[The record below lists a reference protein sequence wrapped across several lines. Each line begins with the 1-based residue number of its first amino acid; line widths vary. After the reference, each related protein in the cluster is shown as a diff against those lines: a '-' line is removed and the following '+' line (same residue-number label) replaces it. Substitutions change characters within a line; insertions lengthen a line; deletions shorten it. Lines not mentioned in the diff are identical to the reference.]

1 MIFDNPKRQQDPE
14 TMKNRLPILMTVML
28 LSLPSLLSA
37 QVAPRDVQIRE
48 LNTYESLTA
57 PSQINAHPLAGV
69 LVKFTSVIVSYPRN
83 SGLASYTAAS
93 NSIGRI
99 HMFVVDT
106 NAISNGLDGQY
117 MQVVDSQ
124 NMTLIEELNRGD
136 IITVEGRLTY
146 FAAGTGFTSQ
156 MTTTTVT
163 LVGNVFEDAQYSKF
177 TPLLQPTVVTVE
189 DLNLKLSDGTFSH
202 RLDNYTKYVNRYVK
216 VEDTRVINRLVAN
229 TARPWMYVG
238 NENAILP
245 TTDTSLRFRNDR
257 ATYRTGYNNR
267 KTEDGPFAPPP
278 PGAIIDLSG
287 FIVMNS
293 FNVDN
298 TGANTYKIVPWDD
311 GVVWVPG
318 ETEGT
323 FVRLTPEG
331 WPNDLVVV
339 GFPPEFANFTIST
352 QTPTSTQQVSVSID
366 ITAPNEGVTV
376 ASANITYTATG
387 ASAVTA
393 AMVKGAG
400 NTYTFTFPTF
410 TNLTSVSF
418 VIDATD
424 SQNITGRF
432 SAANTKFIVL
442 NTAVTNVRS
451 VQTTSDGLRGPSP
464 LVGVGVIPMN
474 VVATVVADSS
484 DGFIVVQDS
493 NLPWSGIPI
502 VNNATTR
509 KLTRGDVVTI
519 TSAEVLRVFDMNYLS
534 NLTYTV
540 GSTKNTDLDALTP
553 VLTTGVFGTGNRGA
567 EYVGMLI
574 RFGEV
579 SIASSNAD
587 FPTGDF
593 GEWSFATAGESVV
606 RVDDR
611 FQYAPLEV
619 RTNFTSQFN
628 RNLVLGA
635 KLSSVRGV
643 LQWSFGNPKF
653 AIRKLQDLVAMSNL
667 TAPSR
672 TFPLLSPADNA
683 AVDVVGT
690 ITPTW
695 DNTSVDL
702 DGDAVKYLFV
712 LANKPATG
720 APNFSTPLAVVPSNT
735 NGTAGEVSLPES
747 VVNSILNAAGMA
759 QNETRAF
766 VWTVWVTDTKDTVQ
780 VSTYAPAT
788 GYTPIFRTINL
799 KKVTGTSI
807 EDNNL
812 PKEFS
817 LSQNYPNPFNP
828 STVINFSLPQ
838 DAQVK
843 LTVYDMLGR
852 EVAVVVNELRSAGTY
867 SIAVDG
873 TSMSSGIYLYR
884 LEAGNRTFTRKM
896 TLIK

>member
-1 MIFDNPKRQQDPE
+1 M
-14 TMKNRLPILMTVML
+14 MNRLTILLMVVF
-28 LSLPSLLSA
+28 LSLPSLVSA
-37 QVAPRDVQIRE
+37 QAAQDVQIRQ
-48 LNTYESLTA
+48 LNTYENLTD
-57 PSQINAHPLAGV
+57 PGQIDDHPLKNV
-69 LVKFTSVIVSYPRN
+69 LVKFTGVIVSYPRN
-83 SGLASYTAAS
+83 SGLASYTAAT

-117 MQVVDSQ
+117 MQVVDAA

-163 LVGNVFEDAQYSKF
+163 LVGNVFEDAQFNRYQ
-177 TPLLQPTVVTVE
+177 PLLQPTVVTVE

-229 TARPWMYVG
+229 TGRPWMYVG

-257 ATYRTGYNNR
+257 SSYRTGYNNR

-331 WPNDLVVV
+331 WPNDLKIV
-339 GFPPEFANFTIST
+339 GFPPEFANFTISD
-352 QTPTSTQQVSVSID
+352 QTPTSTEQVTISLD
-366 ITAPNEGVTV
+366 ITAPNEGITI
-376 ASANITYTATG
+376 ASASITYTATG
-387 ASAVTA
+387 AAPVTA
-393 AMVKGAG
+393 NLVKGSG
-400 NTYTFTFPTF
+400 NSYSFTFPTF

-424 SQNITGRF
+424 SQNITGRYT
-432 SAANTKFIVL
+432 AANTKFIVL
-442 NTAVTNVRS
+442 DNPIANIRSIQATA
-451 VQTTSDGLRGPSP
+451 DGQRGPSP
-464 LVGVGVIPMN
+464 LVGLGVIPMN
-474 VVATVVADSS
+474 IVATVVSDSS
-484 DGFIVVQDS
+484 DGFVVIQDS
-493 NLPWSGIPI
+493 NLPWSGMALI
-502 VNNATTR
+502 NNATTR
-509 KLTRGDVVTI
+509 KLVRGDVLTI

-540 GSTKNTDLDALTP
+540 GTTPNTDIDAITP
-553 VLTTGVFGTGNRGA
+553 VLTTGVFGTGTRGA

-574 RFGEV
+574 RFNNV
-579 SIASSNAD
+579 SVASRNAD
-587 FPTGDF
+587 APSGDF
-593 GEWSFATAGESVV
+593 GEWSFASTGETAV

-611 FQYAPLEV
+611 FQYTPLEI
-619 RTNFTSQFN
+619 RTNFATTFN
-628 RNLVLGA
+628 RNLVVGA
-635 KLSSVRGV
+635 QLSSLRGV
-643 LQWSFGNPKF
+643 LQWSFSNPKF
-653 AIRKLQDLVAMSNL
+653 AIRKLSDLVAVDNL
-667 TAPSR
+667 TTPSR

-690 ITPTW
+690 ITPSW
-695 DNTSVDL
+695 DATAVDP
-702 DGDAVKYLFV
+702 DGDAAKYLFV
-712 LANKPATG
+712 LAAKPAEG
-720 APNFSTPLAVVPSNT
+720 APNFSNPLAVVPSNT
-735 NGTAGEVSLPES
+735 DGTAGEVSLSADVINP
-747 VVNSILNAAGMA
+747 ILNSVGMA

-766 VWTVWVTDTKDTVQ
+766 AWTVWVTDTKDTVQ
-780 VSTYAPAT
+780 VSTYSNTA

-799 KKVTGTSI
+799 KKLTETSL

-852 EVAVVVNELRSAGTY
+852 EVAVMVNELRSAGTY

-873 TSMSSGIYLYR
+873 RSMASGIYVYR

>member
-1 MIFDNPKRQQDPE
+1 
-14 TMKNRLPILMTVML
+14 MKNRLTILMTLVLMT
-28 LSLPSLLSA
+28 LPSLLMA
-37 QVAPRDVQIRE
+37 QAQDVQIRQ
-48 LNTYESLTA
+48 LNTYDNLTD
-57 PSQINAHPLAGV
+57 PGQIDDHPLKNV

-83 SGLASYTAAS
+83 SGLASYTAAT

-117 MQVVDSQ
+117 MQVVDAA

-136 IITVEGRLTY
+136 IITVEGRLSY
-146 FAAGTGFTSQ
+146 FAAGIGFTSQ
-156 MTTTTVT
+156 MTTTAVT
-163 LVGNVFEDAQYSKF
+163 LVGNVFEDAQFAKYA
-177 TPLLQPTVVTVE
+177 PLLQPTVVTLE
-189 DLNLKLSDGTFSH
+189 DINLKLPDGTFSH

-216 VEDTRVINRLVAN
+216 VQDARVINRLVAN
-229 TARPWMYVG
+229 TGRPWMYIG
-238 NENAILP
+238 NDNAILP

-257 ATYRTGYNNR
+257 AAYRTGYNNR
-267 KTEDGPFAPPP
+267 KPEDGAYAPPP

-331 WPNDLVVV
+331 WPNDLKIV
-339 GFPPEFANFTIST
+339 GFPPEFANFTISD
-352 QTPTSTQQVSVSID
+352 QTPTSAEQVTISLD
-366 ITAPNEGVTV
+366 IAAPNEGVTI
-376 ASANITYTATG
+376 ASASITYTATG
-387 ASAVTA
+387 AQPVTA
-393 AMVKGAG
+393 NLVKGAG
-400 NTYTFTFPTF
+400 NSYSFTFPTF

-432 SAANTKFIVL
+432 TAANTKFIVL
-442 NTAVTNVRS
+442 DNPIANIRSIQATA
-451 VQTTSDGLRGPSP
+451 DGQRGPSP
-464 LVGVGVIPMN
+464 LVGLGVIPMN
-474 VVATVVADSS
+474 VTATVVADSS
-484 DGFIVVQDS
+484 DGFVVIQDS
-493 NLPWSGIPI
+493 NLPWSGIAVI
-502 VNNATTR
+502 NNATTR
-509 KLTRGDVVTI
+509 KLMRGDVLTI

-534 NLTYTV
+534 NVTYTV
-540 GSTKNTDLDALTP
+540 GTSPNTDIDAITP
-553 VLTTGVFGTGNRGA
+553 LLATGVFGTGTRGA
-567 EYVGMLI
+567 EYVGMLV
-574 RFGEV
+574 RFENV
-579 SIASSNAD
+579 AIASANAD
-587 FPTGDF
+587 APSGDF
-593 GEWSFATAGESVV
+593 GEWSFATSGESAV

-611 FQYAPLEV
+611 FQFTPLEI
-619 RTNFTSQFN
+619 RTNFATTFN
-628 RNLVLGA
+628 RNLVVGA
-635 KLSSVRGV
+635 QLSSLRGV
-643 LQWSFGNPKF
+643 LQWSFSNPKF
-653 AIRKLQDLVAMSNL
+653 AIRKISDLVAVDNL
-667 TAPSR
+667 TTPSR
-672 TFPLLSPADNA
+672 NFPLLSPGDNA

-690 ITPTW
+690 ITPSW
-695 DNTSVDL
+695 DNTAVDA
-702 DGDAVKYLFV
+702 DGDTPKYLFV
-712 LANKPATG
+712 LANKPAEG
-720 APNFSTPLAVVPSNT
+720 APDFSNPLAVVPSNAD
-735 NGTAGEVSLPES
+735 GSAGEVSLSADVINP
-747 VVNSILNAAGMA
+747 ILNSVGMA

-766 VWTVWVTDTKDTVQ
+766 AWTVWVTDTKDTVQ
-780 VSTYAPAT
+780 VSTYANAT
-788 GYTPIFRTINL
+788 GHTPIFRTINL
-799 KKVTGTSI
+799 KKLTETSL

-852 EVAVVVNELRSAGTY
+852 EVAVMVNELRSAGTY

-873 TSMSSGIYLYR
+873 RSMASGIYVYR

>member
-1 MIFDNPKRQQDPE
+1 
-14 TMKNRLPILMTVML
+14 MKNRLPILMTVVL
-28 LSLPSLLSA
+28 LMLPSLLTA
-37 QVAPRDVQIRE
+37 QAAQDVQIRQ
-48 LNTYESLTA
+48 LNTYENLTD
-57 PSQINAHPLAGV
+57 PGQIDDHPLKNV
-69 LVKFTSVIVSYPRN
+69 LVKFTGVIVSYPRN
-83 SGLASYTAAS
+83 SGLASYTAGT

-117 MQVVDSQ
+117 MQVVDAA

-163 LVGNVFEDAQYSKF
+163 LVGNVFEDSQFAKY
-177 TPLLQPTVVTVE
+177 TPLLEPTVVTLE
-189 DLNLKLSDGTFSH
+189 DINLKLPDGTFSH

-216 VEDTRVINRLVAN
+216 VEDARVINRLVAN
-229 TARPWMYVG
+229 TGRPWMYVG

-257 ATYRTGYNNR
+257 ASYRTGYNNR
-267 KTEDGPFAPPP
+267 KTEDGPYAPPP

-331 WPNDLVVV
+331 WPNDLKIV
-339 GFPPEFANFTIST
+339 GFPPEFSNFTISD
-352 QTPTSTQQVSVSID
+352 QTPTSTEQVTVSVD
-366 ITAPNEGVTV
+366 IAAPNEGVTISG
-376 ASANITYTATG
+376 ATITYTATG
-387 ASAVTA
+387 AAAVTA
-393 AMVKGAG
+393 NMVKGSG

-432 SAANTKFIVL
+432 TAANTKFIVL
-442 NTAVTNVRS
+442 DNALTNIRSIQATA
-451 VQTTSDGLRGPSP
+451 DGQRGPSP
-464 LVGVGVIPMN
+464 LVGLGVIPMN
-474 VVATVVADSS
+474 IVATVVSDSS
-484 DGFIVVQDS
+484 DGFVVIQDS
-493 NLPWSGIPI
+493 NLPWSGMAVI
-502 VNNATTR
+502 NNATTR
-509 KLTRGDVVTI
+509 KLMRGDVLTI

-534 NLTYTV
+534 NLSYTV
-540 GSTKNTDLDALTP
+540 GTSPNTDIDAITP
-553 VLTTGVFGTGNRGA
+553 VLTTGVFGTGTRGA

-574 RFGEV
+574 RFNDV
-579 SIASSNAD
+579 SIASRNAD
-587 FPTGDF
+587 APTGDF
-593 GEWSFATAGESVV
+593 GEWSFASSGESAV

-611 FQYAPLEV
+611 FQYTPLEI
-619 RTNFTSQFN
+619 RTNFATTFN
-628 RNLVLGA
+628 RNLVVGA
-635 KLSSVRGV
+635 QLSSLRGV
-643 LQWSFGNPKF
+643 LQWSFSNPKF
-653 AIRKLQDLVAMSNL
+653 AIRKLSDLVAVDNL
-667 TAPSR
+667 TVPSR
-672 TFPLLSPADNA
+672 TFPLLSPGDNT

-690 ITPTW
+690 ITPSW
-695 DNTSVDL
+695 DATSVDP

-712 LANKPATG
+712 LASKPAEG
-720 APNFSTPLAVVPSNT
+720 APNFATPLAVVPSNT
-735 NGTAGEVSLPES
+735 NGTAGEVSLSADVINP
-747 VVNSILNAAGMA
+747 ILDAQGMA

-766 VWTVWVTDTKDTVQ
+766 AWTVWVTDTKDTVQ
-780 VSTYAPAT
+780 VSTYSNTA

-799 KKVTGTSI
+799 KKLTPTSI

-852 EVAVVVNELRSAGTY
+852 EVAVMVNELRSAGTY
-867 SIAVDG
+867 SISVDG
-873 TSMSSGIYLYR
+873 RSMASGIYVYR